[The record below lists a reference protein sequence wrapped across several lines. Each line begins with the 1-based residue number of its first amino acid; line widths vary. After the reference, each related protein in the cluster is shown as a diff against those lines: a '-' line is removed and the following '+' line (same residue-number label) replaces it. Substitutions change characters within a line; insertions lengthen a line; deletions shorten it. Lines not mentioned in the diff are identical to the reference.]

1 MITDGNG
8 KWVVKDRHEEVVG
21 AGVSVR
27 ASAGHG
33 RHHLLPQG
41 SPLRRAKSCRSG
53 VKTQAFPE
61 LQGLP
66 NPRCLVGTA
75 FWPLQPHKMSGTANR
90 KALYNLQSPLIVM

>member
-8 KWVVKDRHEEVVG
+8 KWVVKDRHEEALG

-27 ASAGHG
+27 A
-33 RHHLLPQG
+33 QG
-41 SPLRRAKSCRSG
+41 SPLRRAKPCRSG

-66 NPRCLVGTA
+66 NPRSLVGTA
-75 FWPLQPHKMSGTANR
+75 SWALQLHKMSGTANR
-90 KALYNLQSPLIVM
+90 QALHHLQSPLIVV